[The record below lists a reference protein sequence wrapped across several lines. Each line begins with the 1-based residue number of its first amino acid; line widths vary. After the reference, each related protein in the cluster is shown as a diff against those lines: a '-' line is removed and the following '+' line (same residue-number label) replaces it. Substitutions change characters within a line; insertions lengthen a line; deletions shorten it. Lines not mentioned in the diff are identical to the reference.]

1 MIQPTAS
8 QSAPLIEDIVLRYS
22 GRGMNILK
30 DYLDSGYCRHAA
42 EEILKLERGN
52 VLLTTGFCVS
62 GVAETDGPPGTF
74 ALAHALDRLG
84 FTPTIVTDKLCKGLF
99 ECSAEKEGENNTI
112 EQSSASPSLIESDV
126 KNSPKSACTYTLCE
140 SDILSSQK
148 NTCTCSLY
156 ESCDKST
163 TICPLSRTT
172 INTEYV
178 DVTADARDFQKLLD
192 KYHPVCLI
200 SIERCGRNVDD
211 DYANMR
217 GISIASQTA
226 CIDVMFEM
234 AARHGILTI
243 GVGDGG
249 NEIGMGNLK
258 DVISE
263 KLSLVPC
270 DVTVDELIIATVSNW
285 GAYALVSYLEL
296 LEHQHIML
304 SYEELEAYLNSLI
317 SKGCIDGVSKKPEPS
332 VDGFSLAIEKEII
345 SSLAQTTAEATGA

>member
-1 MIQPTAS
+1 MIQSIAS
-8 QSAPLIEDIVLRYS
+8 QSTPLIEDIVLRYS

-99 ECSAEKEGENNTI
+99 ECSAR
-112 EQSSASPSLIESDV
+112 
-126 KNSPKSACTYTLCE
+126 
-140 SDILSSQK
+140 K
-148 NTCTCSLY
+148 NTSTCSLY
-156 ESCDKST
+156 ESCAKGT

-178 DVTADARDFQKLLD
+178 DATADARDFQKLLD

-200 SIERCGRNVDD
+200 SIERCGRNVND
-211 DYANMR
+211 DYANMC
-217 GISIASQTA
+217 GISIAAQTA

-270 DVTVDELIIATVSNW
+270 EITVDELIIATVSNW

-296 LEHQHIML
+296 LEHRHIML

-317 SKGCIDGVSKKPEPS
+317 AKGCIDGVSKKPEPS
-332 VDGFSLAIEKEII
+332 VDGFSLDIEKEII
-345 SSLAQTTAEATGA
+345 SSLAQTTAEVIGA

>member
-1 MIQPTAS
+1 MIQSTAS
-8 QSAPLIEDIVLRYS
+8 QSAPLIEDIILRYS

-52 VLLTTGFCVS
+52 ILLTTGFCVS

-99 ECSAEKEGENNTI
+99 ECSARKEGE
-112 EQSSASPSLIESDV
+112 
-126 KNSPKSACTYTLCE
+126 
-140 SDILSSQK
+140 K

-156 ESCDKST
+156 ETCDKST
-163 TICPLSRTT
+163 TICPLSHTD

-200 SIERCGRNVDD
+200 SIERCGRNVND

-270 DVTVDELIIATVSNW
+270 EITVDELIIATVSNW

-296 LEHQHIML
+296 LEHRHIML

-317 SKGCIDGVSKKPEPS
+317 AKGCIDGVSKKPEPS
-332 VDGFSLAIEKEII
+332 VDGFSLTVEKEII
-345 SSLAQTTAEATGA
+345 DSLAQTTEEAIGA